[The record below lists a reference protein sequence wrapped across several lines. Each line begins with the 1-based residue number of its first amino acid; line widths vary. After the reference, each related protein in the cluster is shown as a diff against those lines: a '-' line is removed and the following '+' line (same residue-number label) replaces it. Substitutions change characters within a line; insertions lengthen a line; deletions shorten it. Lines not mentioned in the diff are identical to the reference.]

1 MSGHRVPPSGGFYA
15 ATKFAVKAVTE
26 ALRFEL
32 KASNNKTRV
41 AMISPGFVDT
51 PLLDLYFKGD
61 KEKLNQLKNEIHMLD
76 PINVADSVA
85 HIIETPSHVEIG
97 DIQLRPTGQAI

>member
-1 MSGHRVPPSGGFYA
+1 MPPSGGFYA
-15 ATKFAVKAVTE
+15 ATKFAVRAVTE

-32 KASNNKTRV
+32 KESNNKTRV

-76 PINVADSVA
+76 PVNVAESVA
-85 HIIETPSHVEIG
+85 HIIEAPSHVEIG
-97 DIQLRPTGQAI
+97 DIQLRPAGQAI